1 MKAHMIFVILTIFV
15 VNITLLLY
23 YNFEK
28 FSQNSNK
35 SKQTVYFFYTDWCKF
50 SQKMMPIWELTTS
63 EYNSDKI
70 KFVKINCDKSN
81 YCLKYKIKFLP
92 TIIIDENGKIT
103 KYTDDISQIQLNNF
117 FVKNLNI

>member
-1 MKAHMIFVILTIFV
+1 MKAHLVFVILTIFV

-35 SKQTVYFFYTDWCKF
+35 STKIVYLFYTDWCKF
-50 SQKMMPIWELTTS
+50 SQKMMPIWESVTS
-63 EYNSDKI
+63 EYNISKV
-70 KFVKINCDKSN
+70 KFVKINCDNSG

-92 TIIIDENGKIT
+92 TIIIDDNGKIT
-103 KYTDDISQIQLNNF
+103 KYTDDISKIQLNNF
-117 FVKNLNI
+117 FVENLDI